1 MMSGGYFS
9 QAFIFLINTVFD
21 IYLLAVALRF
31 LLQLFRADFYN
42 PISQLLVKI
51 TNPPLKYIRKFVP
64 GFKGKDWSSIVLML
78 IIISVKISLITLIS
92 SGRILAIHSLFIL
105 SLAGIL
111 KLVINIFMI
120 SIFIQV
126 ILSWVSPGA
135 YNPATV
141 ILNRLTEPLLGPA
154 RKIIPPIGGLDLSPI
169 LVIIVLQLSLILIA
183 TPLEHFG
190 ISLSFPARF

>member
-1 MMSGGYFS
+1 MSGGYFS
-9 QAFIFLINTVFD
+9 QAFIFLITTVFD

-64 GFKGKDWSSIVLML
+64 GFKGKDWSSVVLML

-92 SGRILAIHSLFIL
+92 GGKILAIHSLFIL

-154 RKIIPPIGGLDLSPI
+154 RKFIPPIGGLDLSPI
-169 LVIIVLQLSLILIA
+169 LQLSIILVA

-190 ISLSFPARF
+190 ISLSFPGRL